1 MMDVIGIVDGSCGSP
16 REGRGVSG
24 KMVKVITIMDDVYA
38 DLYRLKKSKGM
49 SFSEVLRHL
58 LKERRDEGRSI
69 ISLAGSIEDSDINH
83 RAMERVRK
91 EAVWSR

>member
-1 MMDVIGIVDGSCGSP
+1 
-16 REGRGVSG
+16 
-24 KMVKVITIMDDVYA
+24 MVKVITIMDDVYA

-69 ISLAGSIEDSDINH
+69 ISLAGSIDESDINH
-83 RAMERVRK
+83 RAVERVKK
-91 EAVWSR
+91 EMAWSR